1 MTRSNQITISFG
13 IEIGIS
19 VDTIQGT
26 SAEKKIIAET
36 DTTAMTNF
44 TTTVACVTNNAGKN
58 ISAILN
64 ALAFATIIGS
74 GNCRSQVNG

>member
-44 TTTVACVTNNAGKN
+44 TDFPNEKAHY
-58 ISAILN
+58 SAIAPPL
-64 ALAFATIIGS
+64 GV
-74 GNCRSQVNG
+74 R